1 MTNND
6 NNIVGLDVAI
16 SAAAKEVFGSKSTPN
31 TSNPESSASN
41 LPRLRT
47 GVTDRTVTKRLG
59 QYSGGGQNTSL
70 GPPSFYAPW
79 LTASSWQIPNN
90 RKEIYLWAQWWVDNE
105 PKVAAGIEF
114 YTDFPLS
121 GFTLE
126 CSNAY
131 VKDYFEKLN
140 KKLKITTK
148 NPQISQEYHL
158 RGDCFV
164 LASLECETCGGMNI
178 NPDTGEQCTHEGA
191 SWSGLSILNP
201 DHVEVHPAMLDKEPE
216 YFFLPDDAMKKV
228 VQEKRPEK
236 LYNSMRPE
244 MRKLI
249 LEGKPIHFSPEC
261 IYHFKRGG
269 MPWQPFGTSLLRRLF
284 QTLAYKDKLRQAQW
298 LVAERH
304 IIPIK
309 IVKIGDKDRPA
320 TEEDLIDAQDE
331 LTALAN
337 DPLLTIVTHHAF
349 DFDYVGASGK
359 VLQLTPE
366 YENLNQDIID
376 GLMLNKAIINGEGPS
391 YSNAQVGLLTMAK
404 RLEKFRE
411 EVAFWMEEH
420 LYKQVA
426 MWNGF
431 TTEGKRGQVEYVYPT
446 VKWDDLQLRDDT
458 GKLQTLLAANQAGIV
473 SNQAVVEALGLPYDQ
488 EVERLRFEQGSSF
501 ISSPD
506 LMGTDM
512 NNGFGQLSGMGNGF
526 RGPLPGMPGGA
537 NIAGPGSPTAPMGA
551 PDMGGMPGLAPAA
564 SNDWKANYRF
574 ASNASGDMFDMQLA
588 TCENER
594 IIRTASRKILSAA
607 HREYI
612 ESIAPV
618 TGRGAVGA
626 LSAEPDEIYEQLPV
640 GPNDGGPFCTA
651 MNRSAI
657 YELTQLD
664 KVLSEQQM
672 VRTGAKKGENK
683 QTYRFTS
690 LEQKLYRLLM
700 QAGLP
705 FAWYA
710 QYLAG
715 PITQHFEYQL
725 DAAIP
730 ALKLGLEAD
739 GEIYHSNPEKIAKD
753 RKRDSLLA
761 TQGWTILRFT
771 ENELNEHPEE
781 VLKVIMQMIRRLMGA
796 GEHVGSTVIL

>member
-1 MTNND
+1 MANN
-6 NNIVGLDVAI
+6 NRQTVGLDTAI
-16 SAAAKEVFGSKSTPN
+16 QEAARQALGIKTKTKQPT
-31 TSNPESSASN
+31 TSDSSERLASI
-41 LPRLRT
+41 RT
-47 GVTDRTVTKRLG
+47 GRTDGTVTRRLG
-59 QYSGGGQNTSL
+59 QFSGGGQNTTL
-70 GPPSFYAPW
+70 GAPSFYAPW

-121 GFTLE
+121 GFVLE
-126 CSNAY
+126 CPNAY
-131 VKDYFEKLN
+131 VKDFFDKLN
-140 KKLKITTK
+140 KKLKIKKT
-148 NPQISQEYHL
+148 NPLISQEYHL

-164 LASLECETCGGMNI
+164 LASIDCEICGGMNTD
-178 NPDTGEQCTHEGA
+178 PDTGEPCKHEGA
-191 SWSGLSILNP
+191 SWKSLSVLNP
-201 DHVEVHPAMLDKEPE
+201 DHIEVHPAMLDQEPE
-216 YFFLPDDAMKKV
+216 YFFMPDDLMKKV
-228 VQEKRPEK
+228 VQERRPEK
-236 LYNSMRPE
+236 LYNSLHPE
-244 MRKLI
+244 MRKMI
-249 LEGKPIHFSPEC
+249 MSGRPIHFAPEC

-309 IVKIGDKDRPA
+309 IVKIGDKDRQA
-320 TEEDLIDAQDE
+320 TEDDLIQAQDE

-349 DFDYVGASGK
+349 DFEYVGASGK
-359 VLQLTPE
+359 VLQLTNE

-404 RLEKFRE
+404 RLERFRE

-420 LYKQVA
+420 LYKPVA

-431 TTEGKRGQVEYVYPT
+431 TTEGKRGQLEYVYPT

-501 ISSPD
+501 ISSPE
-506 LMGTDM
+506 LMNTDM
-512 NNGFGQLSGMGNGF
+512 GNGFGMGNGF
-526 RGPLPGMPGGA
+526 RGALPGMPGGA
-537 NIAGPGSPTAPMGA
+537 NPAMPGSPTAPLGA
-551 PDMGGMPGLAPAA
+551 PDMGGMPGLSPAA
-564 SNDWKANYRF
+564 STDWKQNYRF
-574 ASNASGDMFDMQLA
+574 ASIVSGDMYDAQLA
-588 TCENER
+588 SCAHEVV
-594 IIRTASRKILSAA
+594 IRTASRKILSQA

-618 TGRGAVGA
+618 TGRGAIGA
-626 LSAEPDEIYEQLPV
+626 LDMEVPDDIFEQLPS
-640 GPNDGGPFCTA
+640 GPGDGGPFCTA
-651 MNRSAI
+651 MNRLAI
-657 YELTQLD
+657 YELSIYDRELGEKGMTRL
-664 KVLSEQQM
+664 
-672 VRTGAKKGENK
+672 GAKKEVK

-690 LEQKLYRLLM
+690 LEQKLYRILM

-730 ALKLGLEAD
+730 ALKLGIEAD
-739 GEIYHSNPEKIAKD
+739 GEIYHNNPEKIAKD
-753 RKRDSLLA
+753 RRRDSLLA

-771 ENELNEHPEE
+771 ETELNEHPEE
-781 VLKVIMQMIRRLMGA
+781 VLKVTMQTIRRLMGS
-796 GEHVGSTVIL
+796 GQHMGSTVVL

>member
-1 MTNND
+1 MARD
-6 NNIVGLDVAI
+6 NKKVDSLDNAI
-16 SAAAKEVFGSKSTPN
+16 RTAAHEALGKKIPTVDSAVSTS
-31 TSNPESSASN
+31 TQ
-41 LPRLRT
+41 LPSLRT
-47 GVTDRTVTKRLG
+47 GLTDGTVRRRMG
-59 QYSGGGQNTSL
+59 QFSGGGANTSL

-126 CSNAY
+126 CPNAY

-140 KKLKITTK
+140 KKLKLPK
-148 NPQISQEYHL
+148 KLPQISQEYHV

-164 LASLECETCGGMNI
+164 LASLECELCGGLNI
-178 NPDTGEQCTHEGA
+178 NPDTDEPCTHEGA
-191 SWSGLSILNP
+191 SWKGLSILNP
-201 DHVEVHPAMLDKEPE
+201 DHIEVHPAMLDQEPE
-216 YFFLPDDAMKKV
+216 YFFLPDDMMKKV

-236 LYNSMRPE
+236 LYNSMKPE
-244 MRKLI
+244 MRRLI
-249 LEGKPIHFSPEC
+249 QSGQPIHFSPEC

-320 TEEDLIDAQDE
+320 TEDDLMQAQDE

-359 VLQLTPE
+359 VLQLTKE
-366 YENLNQDIID
+366 YEEISQDIID

-404 RLEKFRE
+404 RLERFRE

-420 LYKQVA
+420 LYKAVS

-446 VKWDDLQLRDDT
+446 VKWDDLQLRDET
-458 GKLQTLLAANQAGIV
+458 GKLQTMLGANQAGIV
-473 SNQAVVEALGLPYDQ
+473 SNQSVIEALGLDYDQ

-506 LMGTDM
+506 LMNTDM
-512 NNGFGQLSGMGNGF
+512 NTGFSGMGNGF
-526 RGPLPGMPGGA
+526 RGPIGGAPGGQ
-537 NIAGPGSPTAPMGA
+537 GSPTAPMGA

-564 SNDWKANYRF
+564 SSDWQSNYRF
-574 ASNASGDMFDMQLA
+574 ASVMSGDMYDAQLA
-588 TCENER
+588 ACKNER
-594 IIRTASRKILSAA
+594 VIRTASRKIVSEA
-607 HREYI
+607 HRAYV
-612 ESIAPV
+612 ESISPV
-618 TGRGAVGA
+618 TGRG
-626 LSAEPDEIYEQLPV
+626 YV
-640 GPNDGGPFCTA
+640 GPLDMEPSDIVSQLGEGPKDGGFSCVP
-651 MNRSAI
+651 MNRLAM
-657 YELTQLD
+657 YEIAQMD
-664 KVLSEQQM
+664 SVLAKEGM
-672 VRTGAKKGENK
+672 TRAAAAKKDVK

-690 LEQKLYRLLM
+690 LEQKLYKILM

-715 PITQHFEYQL
+715 PMTQHFEYQL
-725 DAAIP
+725 DAAVP

-771 ENELNEHPEE
+771 ETELNEHPEE
-781 VLKVIMQMIRRLMGA
+781 VLKVIMQMIRRLMGS
-796 GEHVGSTVIL
+796 GDHIGSTVIL

>member
-1 MTNND
+1 MARNN
-6 NNIVGLDVAI
+6 NKIEGLDVAI
-16 SAAAKEVFGSKSTPN
+16 RTAARESLGKKTPTAKS
-31 TSNPESSASN
+31 SNDGAQSLASI
-41 LPRLRT
+41 RT
-47 GVTDRTVTKRLG
+47 ARTDGTVTRRLG
-59 QYSGGGQNTSL
+59 QFSGGGANSTI

-126 CSNAY
+126 CANAY

-140 KKLKITTK
+140 KKLKITKKT
-148 NPQISQEYHL
+148 PQISQEYHL

-164 LASLECETCGGMNI
+164 LASLECETCGGMNED
-178 NPDTGEQCTHEGA
+178 PETGEPCKHEGA
-191 SWSGLSILNP
+191 SWKGLSILNP
-201 DHVEVHPAMLDKEPE
+201 DHIEVHPAMLDQEPE
-216 YFFLPDDAMKKV
+216 YFFLPDDMMKKV
-228 VQEKRPEK
+228 VQERRPEK

-249 LEGKPIHFSPEC
+249 QSGQPIHFSPEC

-304 IIPIK
+304 IIPVK
-309 IVKIGDKDRPA
+309 IVKVGDKDRPA
-320 TEEDLIDAQDE
+320 TEDDLIQAQDE

-359 VLQLTPE
+359 VLQLTNE

-404 RLEKFRE
+404 RLERFRE
-411 EVAFWMEEH
+411 EVAYWMEEC
-420 LYKQVA
+420 LYKPVA

-431 TTEGKRGQVEYVYPT
+431 TTEGKRGQIEYVYPT

-473 SNQAVVEALGLPYDQ
+473 SNQSVVEALGLPYDQ

-506 LMGTDM
+506 LMNTDM
-512 NNGFGQLSGMGNGF
+512 NNGFGGGMGNGF
-526 RGPLPGMPGGA
+526 RGALPGMPGGP
-537 NIAGPGSPTAPMGA
+537 NIASPGSPTAPMGA

-564 SNDWKANYRF
+564 SKDWKANYRF
-574 ASNASGDMFDMQLA
+574 ASAASGDMYDVQLA
-588 TCENER
+588 TCKNEQ

-618 TGRGAVGA
+618 TGRGLTGA
-626 LSAEPDEIYEQLPV
+626 LDMEPQDIFEQLPV

-651 MNRSAI
+651 MNRLAI

-664 KVLSEQQM
+664 KELGEKNM
-672 VRTGAKKGENK
+672 VRTGAKKGDVK

-690 LEQKLYRLLM
+690 LEQKLYKILM

-771 ENELNEHPEE
+771 ETELNEHPEE
-781 VLKVIMQMIRRLMGA
+781 ILKVIMQMIRRLMGA
-796 GEHVGSTVIL
+796 GEHIGSTVLL

>member
-1 MTNND
+1 MANN
-6 NNIVGLDVAI
+6 NNKIEGLDAAI
-16 SAAAKEVFGSKSTPN
+16 RTAANEALGVKTSSTKNSEGSTSLASIRTAKIDG
-31 TSNPESSASN
+31 
-41 LPRLRT
+41 
-47 GVTDRTVTKRLG
+47 TVTKRMG
-59 QYSGGGQNTSL
+59 QFSGGGQNSTV

-126 CSNAY
+126 CANAY

-140 KKLKITTK
+140 KKLKITKKT
-148 NPQISQEYHL
+148 PQISQEYHL

-164 LASLECETCGGMNI
+164 LASVDCETCGGMNV
-178 NPDTGEQCTHEGA
+178 NPDTGEACGHEGA
-191 SWSGLSILNP
+191 SWKGLSVLNP
-201 DHVEVHPAMLDKEPE
+201 DHMEVHPAMLDQEPE
-216 YFFLPDDAMKKV
+216 YFFLPDNMMKKV

-249 LEGKPIHFSPEC
+249 MTGQPIHFSPEC

-309 IVKIGDKDRPA
+309 IVKVGDKDRPA
-320 TEEDLIDAQDE
+320 TEEDLIQTQDE

-349 DFDYVGASGK
+349 DFEFVGASGK
-359 VLQLTPE
+359 VLQLTNE

-404 RLEKFRE
+404 RLERFRD
-411 EVAFWMEEH
+411 EVAYWMEEC
-420 LYKQVA
+420 LYKPVA
-426 MWNGF
+426 IWNGF
-431 TTEGKRGQVEYVYPT
+431 TTEGKRGQIEYVYPT

-473 SNQAVVEALGLPYDQ
+473 SNQAVIEALGLPYDQ

-506 LMGTDM
+506 LMNTDM
-512 NNGFGQLSGMGNGF
+512 NNGFGAMGNGF
-526 RGPLPGMPGGA
+526 RGALPGMPGGP
-537 NIAGPGSPTAPMGA
+537 NIASPGSPTAPMGA

-564 SNDWKANYRF
+564 SSDWEANYRF
-574 ASNASGDMFDMQLA
+574 ASAMSGDMYDLQLS
-588 TCENER
+588 TCKNEQ

-607 HREYI
+607 HKEYI

-618 TGRGAVGA
+618 TGRGVVGA
-626 LSAEPDEIYEQLPV
+626 LDMEPSDIIEQLPV

-651 MNRSAI
+651 MNRHAI

-664 KVLSEQQM
+664 KALSESSM
-672 VRTGAKKGENK
+672 VRTGAKKGETR

-690 LEQKLYRLLM
+690 LEQKLYKILM

-781 VLKVIMQMIRRLMGA
+781 ILKVIMQMIRRLMGS
-796 GEHVGSTVIL
+796 GGHVGSTVIL